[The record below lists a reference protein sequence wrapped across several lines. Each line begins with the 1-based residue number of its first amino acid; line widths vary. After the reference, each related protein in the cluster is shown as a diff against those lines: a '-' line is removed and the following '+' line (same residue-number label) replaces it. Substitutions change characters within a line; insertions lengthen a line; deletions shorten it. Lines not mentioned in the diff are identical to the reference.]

1 MPQFFTDRLSD
12 VGRLTPRRTVAR
24 PAGYAG
30 VPKRLFDLGLALCL
44 CVPISLAILSLS
56 IWLRLV
62 QGAPVFFLSERIGR
76 NGRPFCLWKFR
87 TMHVAADAGIA
98 TGGDKADRITGPG
111 QWLRARRLDELPQLW
126 NILRGDMS
134 FVGPRP
140 PLRRY
145 VDRHADLYGPVL
157 RSRPGVTGLA
167 TLIYHRSEARLL
179 QSARDEAE
187 TDARYSRVCVPR
199 KARLDLIYQ
208 RNAGLWLD
216 IVILWRTLRRQ
227 H

>member
-12 VGRLTPRRTVAR
+12 VGRLTVERTVAQR
-24 PAGYAG
+24 PA
-30 VPKRLFDLGLALCL
+30 VSKRVFDLGLAMCL
-44 CVPISLAILSLS
+44 GVPVGLAILGLS
-56 IWLRLV
+56 IWLRRV

-76 NGRPFCLWKFR
+76 DGRPFCLLKLR
-87 TMHVAADAGIA
+87 TMHVAADPGIA
-98 TGGDKADRITGPG
+98 TGGDKAGRITGPG
-111 QWLRARRLDELPQLW
+111 QWLRDRRLDELPQLW

-145 VDRHADLYGPVL
+145 VERHASVYSAVL
-157 RSRPGVTGLA
+157 RSQPGVTGLA
-167 TLIYHRSEARLL
+167 TLIYHRAEAKLL
-179 QSARDEAE
+179 QSAQDAAE
-187 TDARYSRVCVPR
+187 TDALYSRICVPR

-216 IVILWRTLRRQ
+216 IVILWRTLRRRR
-227 H
+227 